1 MTWTMATGFILGIG
15 ISALIGMIGAEIY
28 RTRSTNNTDV
38 ILNLIEEIERQEN
51 TIDELM
57 RENKGFKKVIGKW
70 EERDNEFR

>member
-51 TIDELM
+51 NRRT
-57 RENKGFKKVIGKW
+57 
-70 EERDNEFR
+70 